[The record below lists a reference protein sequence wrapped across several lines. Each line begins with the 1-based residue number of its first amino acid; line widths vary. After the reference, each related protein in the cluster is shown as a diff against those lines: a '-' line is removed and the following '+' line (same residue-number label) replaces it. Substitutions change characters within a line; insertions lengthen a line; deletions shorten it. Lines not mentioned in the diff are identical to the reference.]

1 MSQAVPSVPRG
12 DVVARR
18 ARRSGDMPPG
28 PEAIGVNT
36 GPGAM
41 QLTRTPSFAWSIA
54 IACVRPMTA
63 ALEVEYGVSP
73 RGRRALSDEILM
85 IEPPSPDAIIAGMAN
100 FDIHIMLLT
109 LTV

>member
-1 MSQAVPSVPRG
+1 MSHAVPSVPRG
-12 DVVARR
+12 DVVARS

-54 IACVRPMTA
+54 MACVRAITA
-63 ALEVEYGVSP
+63 PFEVEYGVNP
-73 RGRRALSDEILM
+73 RGRRALRDEILI
-85 IEPPSPDAIIAGMAN
+85 IEPPSPEEIIAGMAN
-100 FDIHIMLLT
+100 FDIHIMLL
-109 LTV
+109 